1 MNYQLQAPPPKKG
14 VFSAFSCGTDRTGS
28 FEVDFDKAP
37 TGLYVLVHN
46 KQWKGALDRLKHY
59 PKEASTWIV
68 RMGNEEGDVV
78 PDTSATSRS
87 QLRVTDARK
96 TPKAATTEQ
105 IGGAMQSPSQMGKK
119 VLRWR
124 MLPLHAAV
132 LFNAPVDL
140 IQALL
145 KAYPDA
151 CSKYDD
157 QGMLPL
163 HLAFRSGANEETI
176 LQLLDVYPNAI
187 EQYDFKGRLPSM
199 LAPKNSMTYG
209 DLIGEAYLK
218 SHSHYYWAARV
229 ATSDRIRIETAMTAK
244 IKELEQSNRAI
255 EAEGQKALETSQL
268 KHAEQIEAMSV
279 ENVQLKEQLDYYQTT
294 YDGAEERE
302 QALVSH
308 TNSLAERLKLTS
320 LSETH
325 LATKLAKLEKEL
337 TSKEDELQKINE
349 LSREGMA
356 ELEVR
361 LQEEKNKVSLLENKA
376 ERLRESLEKKVMEA
390 KSMEVKYQDERK
402 LFEKQ
407 FEATKE
413 CILELMAS
421 SKEDKRKYEHQVE
434 VLKRGHEE
442 VSRSLEERIER
453 LQMHVD
459 DTRSHLGANSPQSLV
474 EVRGRADA
482 KVETEEKPE
491 THGCEID
498 TYVSTKRSGVV
509 NSSSRESEQ
518 ARDDVTTFS
527 HESDLPSAVAIGKL
541 TDQQRRDLETLDLD
555 VPKEELKATLRK
567 INGLTEVQ
575 IEIIAEAAMGL

>member
-1 MNYQLQAPPPKKG
+1 MRLN
-14 VFSAFSCGTDRTGS
+14 R
-28 FEVDFDKAP
+28 
-37 TGLYVLVHN
+37 YVL
-46 KQWKGALDRLKHY
+46 LRLFSLCLCVLIDK
-59 PKEASTWIV
+59 
-68 RMGNEEGDVV
+68 
-78 PDTSATSRS
+78 
-87 QLRVTDARK
+87 VTIEL
-96 TPKAATTEQ
+96 TP
-105 IGGAMQSPSQMGKK
+105 GCM
-119 VLRWR
+119 
-124 MLPLHAAV
+124 
-132 LFNAPVDL
+132 
-140 IQALL
+140 
-145 KAYPDA
+145 
-151 CSKYDD
+151 
-157 QGMLPL
+157 
-163 HLAFRSGANEETI
+163 
-176 LQLLDVYPNAI
+176 
-187 EQYDFKGRLPSM
+187 QYDFKGRLPSM

-229 ATSDRIRIETAMTAK
+229 ATSDRIRIETVMTAK
-244 IKELEQSNRAI
+244 IKELEQSNLAM
-255 EAEGQKALETSQL
+255 EVESQKALDTSQL
-268 KHAEQIEAMSV
+268 QHAEQIEAMSV

-337 TSKEDELQKINE
+337 TSKEGELQKMSE
-349 LSREGMA
+349 VSREERA
-356 ELEVR
+356 ELEAE
-361 LQEEKNKVSLLENKA
+361 LQQEKNKVSLLENKA

-421 SKEDKRKYEHQVE
+421 SKEDKRKYEEQVE
-434 VLKRGHEE
+434 ELKRGHEE
-442 VSRSLEERIER
+442 VSRSLEGRIER

-459 DTRSHLGANSPQSLV
+459 GPRSHISANSPQSPV
-474 EVRGRADA
+474 EVMRSAGTSA
-482 KVETEEKPE
+482 VETKKKQ

-498 TYVSTKRSGVV
+498 TYVSTKTSGVV
-509 NSSSRESEQ
+509 ADTSSRESEQ

-541 TDQQRRDLETLDLD
+541 TDQQRRDLESLDLD

>member
-187 EQYDFKGRLPSM
+187 EQVCFV
-199 LAPKNSMTYG
+199 APF
-209 DLIGEAYLK
+209 
-218 SHSHYYWAARV
+218 
-229 ATSDRIRIETAMTAK
+229 
-244 IKELEQSNRAI
+244 
-255 EAEGQKALETSQL
+255 ALFVDVGYHNISGC
-268 KHAEQIEAMSV
+268 MSV
-279 ENVQLKEQLDYYQTT
+279 RFQGKAALYACTKEFDDLW
-294 YDGAEERE
+294 GPHRRG
-302 QALVSH
+302 LP
-308 TNSLAERLKLTS
+308 
-320 LSETH
+320 
-325 LATKLAKLEKEL
+325 
-337 TSKEDELQKINE
+337 
-349 LSREGMA
+349 
-356 ELEVR
+356 
-361 LQEEKNKVSLLENKA
+361 QEPLSLLLG
-376 ERLRESLEKKVMEA
+376 RPRC
-390 KSMEVKYQDERK
+390 DER
-402 LFEKQ
+402 
-407 FEATKE
+407 
-413 CILELMAS
+413 
-421 SKEDKRKYEHQVE
+421 
-434 VLKRGHEE
+434 
-442 VSRSLEERIER
+442 
-453 LQMHVD
+453 
-459 DTRSHLGANSPQSLV
+459 
-474 EVRGRADA
+474 
-482 KVETEEKPE
+482 
-491 THGCEID
+491 
-498 TYVSTKRSGVV
+498 
-509 NSSSRESEQ
+509 
-518 ARDDVTTFS
+518 
-527 HESDLPSAVAIGKL
+527 
-541 TDQQRRDLETLDLD
+541 
-555 VPKEELKATLRK
+555 
-567 INGLTEVQ
+567 
-575 IEIIAEAAMGL
+575 

>member
-1 MNYQLQAPPPKKG
+1 MHEGIVTFHPGLQT
-14 VFSAFSCGTDRTGS
+14 C
-28 FEVDFDKAP
+28 
-37 TGLYVLVHN
+37 
-46 KQWKGALDRLKHY
+46 
-59 PKEASTWIV
+59 
-68 RMGNEEGDVV
+68 
-78 PDTSATSRS
+78 
-87 QLRVTDARK
+87 
-96 TPKAATTEQ
+96 
-105 IGGAMQSPSQMGKK
+105 
-119 VLRWR
+119 
-124 MLPLHAAV
+124 
-132 LFNAPVDL
+132 
-140 IQALL
+140 
-145 KAYPDA
+145 
-151 CSKYDD
+151 
-157 QGMLPL
+157 
-163 HLAFRSGANEETI
+163 
-176 LQLLDVYPNAI
+176 
-187 EQYDFKGRLPSM
+187 QYDFKGRLPSM

-229 ATSDRIRIETAMTAK
+229 ATSDRIRIETVMTSK
-244 IKELEQSNRAI
+244 IKELEESNRAI
-255 EAEGQKALETSQL
+255 EAESQKALETSQL
-268 KHAEQIEAMSV
+268 QNAEQIEAMSV
-279 ENVQLKEQLDYYQTT
+279 ENVQLKEQLVYYQTT

-337 TSKEDELQKINE
+337 TMKEGELQKMND
-349 LSREGMA
+349 LSREERA

-361 LQEEKNKVSLLENKA
+361 LQEEQNKVPSFENKA
-376 ERLRESLEKKVMEA
+376 ERLRESLEKKIMEA

-421 SKEDKRKYEHQVE
+421 SKEDKRNYEHQIE
-434 VLKRGHEE
+434 ELQRSHEGIT
-442 VSRSLEERIER
+442 RSLEERVER

-459 DTRSHLGANSPQSLV
+459 GTRSHLSSNSSQSPVEDRRGASAS
-474 EVRGRADA
+474 
-482 KVETEEKPE
+482 VETKEKPE

-498 TYVSTKRSGVV
+498 TYVSTKTSGVV